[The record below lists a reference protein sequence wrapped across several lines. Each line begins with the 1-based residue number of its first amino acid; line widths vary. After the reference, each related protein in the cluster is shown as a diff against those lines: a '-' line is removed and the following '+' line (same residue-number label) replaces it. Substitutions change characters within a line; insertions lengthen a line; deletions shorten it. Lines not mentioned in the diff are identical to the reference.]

1 MKRLLPMALVT
12 VLVLGGAG
20 VAHGDALPEPDP
32 ARVKTDLDYL
42 CSADLAGRETGTVGA
57 AKAAA
62 YLAQKMQEAGAV
74 PVRIGGFGGVTPY
87 HFPWRY
93 SGTFG
98 VGHGPVWGEQASDV
112 VGEIPGGDPLLA
124 AEYVFVTAHFDHL
137 GSSFGTLY
145 PGADDDASGSAGLL
159 ELIRLMR
166 DANPRRTIVFLAAS
180 GEEEGLLGSE
190 AFLAARPLPMSDIK
204 ADINLDMI
212 GRGRKGELHVMP
224 ARRQGYVTTLTRDA
238 RNLASAQD
246 ITLSAGIEPYWR
258 DSDHYSF
265 ARRAI
270 PSICFNTGLHED
282 YHQPSDTPDK
292 INYPGLAKVLRVVL
306 ELVLKTANADTA
318 PEVLPAEEWQKWT
331 WGPYRSPNDRPAVA
345 AGKEIQA
352 LKPVRVLWKKA
363 M

>member
-1 MKRLLPMALVT
+1 MLL
-12 VLVLGGAG
+12 LGGSG
-20 VAHGDALPEPDP
+20 NAHGDALPEPDQ
-32 ARVKTDLDYL
+32 ARVKVDLDFL
-42 CSADLAGRETGTVGA
+42 CGADLSGRETGTIGE

-62 YLAQKMQEAGAV
+62 YMAQKMHEAGAQ

-87 HFPWRY
+87 HYPWHY
-93 SGTFG
+93 SGAFG
-98 VGHGPVWGEQASDV
+98 LGHGAVWDNQASDV
-112 VGEIPGGDPLLA
+112 VGEVPGGDLA

-159 ELIRLMR
+159 EVIRLVR
-166 DANPRRTIVFLAAS
+166 DARSRRTIVFLATS

-190 AFLAARPLPMSDIK
+190 AFLAAGPLPMCDIK
-204 ADINLDMI
+204 ADINMDMI

-224 ARRQGYVTTLTRDA
+224 ARRQGCVTTLTRDA
-238 RNLASAQD
+238 RSLAGAQGV
-246 ITLSAGIEPYWR
+246 TLSAGIEAYWQ

-270 PSICFNTGLHED
+270 PSICFNTGLHSD

-292 INYPGLAKVLRVVL
+292 INYPGLTKVLRIVRD
-306 ELVLKTANADTA
+306 LVLKTANADTA
-318 PEVLPAEEWQKWT
+318 PQVLPAREWQKWA
-331 WGPYRSPNDRPAVA
+331 WGPYRTPNDLPAGLD
-345 AGKEIQA
+345 GKEIQA
-352 LKPVRVLWKKA
+352 PKRFPPLLKIP